1 MARGLTAYPLRFH
14 GEGTVSRNLIRIY
27 IYITYIGFKPAEM
40 GVYTM
45 SSVQKPFWLTIIW
58 SYTIQYVRDC
68 RNPVTRKSVLDHLE
82 TVAARD
88 NRWF

>member
-1 MARGLTAYPLRFH
+1 
-14 GEGTVSRNLIRIY
+14 
-27 IYITYIGFKPAEM
+27 M

-82 TVAARD
+82 TVRSKGQQMVLNTEFYMVCAPEI
-88 NRWF
+88 NG